1 VSLDLAALALTFGAI
16 FVVEL
21 PDKTFLATL
30 VLSTKYRP
38 ILVWIGVGAAFAVQT
53 TVAVLLGHAASF
65 LPEDL
70 IKVVALLMF
79 LAGAVILIREGIGHQ
94 QSTGDEFA
102 EDAEPATGFRAVLAS
117 FLILFAA
124 EWGDLSQLLTISLVA
139 RYEAPVSVFIGAL
152 GALLVVSG
160 LAVIAGRTLLRF
172 VALHVLHY
180 VGAAVCLV
188 LATLTVVELVS

>member
-1 VSLDLAALALTFGAI
+1 MDIAALLLTFGAI
-16 FVVEL
+16 FIVEL

-30 VLSTKYRP
+30 VLATKYRP
-38 ILVWIGVGAAFAVQT
+38 ILVWLGVGAAFAVQT

-65 LPEDL
+65 LPDDL
-70 IKVVALLMF
+70 IKTVAMVLF
-79 LAGAVILIREGIGHQ
+79 LAGAVVLIREGRSHQ
-94 QSTGDEFA
+94 QDSGEEFA
-102 EDAEPATGFRAVLAS
+102 EGAKDVTGFRAVLAS

-139 RYEAPVSVFIGAL
+139 RYEAPVSVFVGAL

-160 LAVIAGRTLLRF
+160 LAVIVGKTLLRY

-180 VGAAVCLV
+180 VGAGVCLV
-188 LATLTVVELVS
+188 LAVLTFVELVR